1 MNLDKYTKEDLYIN
15 ICNLRDALEFCIA
28 DLEYE
33 ESDGWMS
40 GQMHSTDYKVA
51 KHILEL
57 TKEFKPE

>member
-1 MNLDKYTKEDLYIN
+1 MNLDKHTKEDLYASIR
-15 ICNLRDALEFCIA
+15 NLRDALEFCIA

-33 ESDGWMS
+33 GSYGWMK

-57 TKEFKPE
+57 TKEFKSE